1 MKIGVQ
7 ACGADL
13 LWMWWRGGEV
23 ITGPGGKVTAGTRG
37 AAVGGEGRGA
47 AAREWRIEGTGGV
60 VNR

>member
-1 MKIGVQ
+1 
-7 ACGADL
+7 
-13 LWMWWRGGEV
+13 V